1 MNIPLIVASQ
11 AGIATVIAQRNA
23 ERYAEESH
31 AKFAKSAKRQAKTWR
46 TLRTLR
52 EKIKQE
58 QMESK

>member
-1 MNIPLIVASQ
+1 MNIPIIVASQ

-23 ERYAEESH
+23 ERYAEE
-31 AKFAKSAKRQAKTWR
+31 ASAKRQAKTWR